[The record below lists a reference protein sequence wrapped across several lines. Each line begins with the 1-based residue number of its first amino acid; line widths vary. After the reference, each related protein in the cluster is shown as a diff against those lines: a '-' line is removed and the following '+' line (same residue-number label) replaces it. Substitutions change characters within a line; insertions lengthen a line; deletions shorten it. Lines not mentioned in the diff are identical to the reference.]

1 MAVSQSEESMIQFK
15 THNAHYQLGKQ
26 RSKSDTQ
33 VSALSL
39 SPQEFGSPVLN
50 LQPVGLPP
58 WPNFFAVATV
68 ISNLSFDH
76 RAHLKSSQQ

>member
-1 MAVSQSEESMIQFK
+1 MAVSLSEESMIQFK

-26 RSKSDTQ
+26 RSESDTQ
-33 VSALSL
+33 ISALSL
-39 SPQEFGSPVLN
+39 SPQEFGS
-50 LQPVGLPP
+50 PVGLPP
-58 WPNFFAVATV
+58 WPNFFAVATG

>member
-1 MAVSQSEESMIQFK
+1 MAVSQSEESMIQIK
-15 THNAHYQLGKQ
+15 THNAHYQLGMQ
-26 RSKSDTQ
+26 RSESDTQ
-33 VSALSL
+33 ISALSL

-58 WPNFFAVATV
+58 WPNFRVATG